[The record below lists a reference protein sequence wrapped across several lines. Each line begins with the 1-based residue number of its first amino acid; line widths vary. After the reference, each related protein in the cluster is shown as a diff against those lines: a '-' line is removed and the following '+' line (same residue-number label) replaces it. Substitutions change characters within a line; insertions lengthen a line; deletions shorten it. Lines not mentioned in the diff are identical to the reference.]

1 MLTDEDKEKMVRE
14 LLAQDKPYREI
25 CELAKV
31 SPATVSRIKKETRT
45 NGTQSS
51 IRVRAF
57 KMFKRAKKPIDVSI
71 ALNIPHDET
80 KKLWGQYLELNKESV
95 LLRIRDELQNNFE
108 SFVNLYKEMKRNRKT
123 VNEMRK
129 GLETAQDIEAKSSYL
144 ESLREEISEA
154 ENKNN
159 NLTQEIK
166 EKLNIITAL
175 NAEILSIRKIKN
187 SLVLQLRF
195 AQDKMR
201 NSFLQITY
209 LVRFHFNCLKIQNST

>member
-80 KKLWGQYLELNKESV
+80 KKLWGQYLELSKESV
-95 LLRIRDELQNNFE
+95 LLRIRNELQNNFE
-108 SFVNLYKEMKRNRKT
+108 SFVNLYKEMKS
-123 VNEMRK
+123 
-129 GLETAQDIEAKSSYL
+129 IYL
-144 ESLREEISEA
+144 IS
-154 ENKNN
+154 
-159 NLTQEIK
+159 QQ
-166 EKLNIITAL
+166 
-175 NAEILSIRKIKN
+175 SP
-187 SLVLQLRF
+187 
-195 AQDKMR
+195 
-201 NSFLQITY
+201 
-209 LVRFHFNCLKIQNST
+209 